1 MNPEAQKGQGM
12 TTVLL
17 PRLVLAVL
25 LLVLFWLLIGQRI
38 GHDLLADPQALI
50 DNLRGSGWRG
60 PAAIIGLMMLAVVL
74 NPLPSAPVALAAGA
88 LYGHGWGMLYVV
100 IGATL
105 GAVLAFLI
113 ARHVAAD
120 WVESRLGRFATWQ
133 RWNDQNRLM
142 VVVLIARLLPFVSF
156 DLASY
161 AAGVTRLSLWRFLL
175 ATVIGLLPGSF
186 LLAHVGGAMTAG
198 DRVFAGLSVLALGVL
213 TLLPVAWGWWR
224 QRRLRVPGVDTEIKV
239 HKS

>member
-1 MNPEAQKGQGM
+1 MA
-12 TTVLL
+12 TVLL
-17 PRLVLAVL
+17 PRLVLVFL

-38 GHDLLADPQALI
+38 GHELLADPQALI

-60 PAAIIGLMMLAVVL
+60 PAAIIGLMVLAVVL

-100 IGATL
+100 VGATL
-105 GAVLAFLI
+105 GALLAFLI
-113 ARHVAAD
+113 ARHVAAG
-120 WVESRLGRFATWQ
+120 WVELRLGRFAPWQ
-133 RWNDQNRLM
+133 RWNNQNRLM
-142 VVVLIARLLPFVSF
+142 MVVLIARLLPFVSF

-161 AAGVTRLSLWRFLL
+161 AAGMTRLSVWRFLL

-186 LLAHVGGAMTAG
+186 FLAHVGGAMTDG
-198 DRVFAGLSVLALGVL
+198 DRVFAALSVLALGVL
-213 TLLPVAWGWWR
+213 TLMPVAWGWWR
-224 QRRLRVPGVDTEIKV
+224 QRRSRMMDVNAELKV